1 MKAQKDLSEASNLEL
16 ADFQD
21 WIQKYRQR
29 EIGDIKMQK
38 IRLQLGTYAQR
49 QDGVQMQRIKL
60 PGGVLSSNQL
70 IALAEAA
77 EKYGSGFLHFTTR
90 QDAQIYYIQLE
101 NCPDMMRGL
110 AAAGITTREACG
122 NTVRNITIC
131 YRSGISAEEI
141 FDVTPYGEAL
151 TRYLLRNKFNQVM
164 GRKFKIAFE
173 GCSQDHAGMR
183 FHDIGF
189 QAQIRNVNGIPQKGF
204 RIYLGGGLGAVPIL
218 GELYTDFLPVDEM
231 FRFASA
237 ILRLFDRYGERKNR
251 MSARM
256 KFLIKKMTWPKFKEA
271 LEKEIQKVHPK
282 VKVEDYLD
290 MMSHPERS
298 EGSRRSFVPPH
309 GATQDDDLFLAWKRD
324 NVIPHAQ
331 KGYQG
336 VLIRLRLGDLLSP
349 QAKEIAKVAF
359 DFSSSQLRV
368 TPDQNLFLPWVQ
380 TADLSKVFLA
390 LQKLELA
397 ESGAETL
404 EDTTTCP
411 GADTCRL
418 GITSAKGLG
427 SAISDMTRT
436 KLTAHQD
443 LLKDIKVKISGCP
456 NGCAQ
461 HAVAQIG
468 FQGAALTQDGKT
480 VPANELYLGGQVA
493 FDQTTYGERAG
504 KFPSRNCPAVVE
516 TLVKLY
522 ANEKKSKES
531 FSECLTR
538 IGKDRIK
545 DLLAPLAAIP
555 SFMDAPEYYQDWG
568 HANEKFAIRSGIKG
582 ECAGSPIQEKH
593 PVFETAD
600 EKRSQAEAFF
610 AHEDYTNARIQAV
623 EAIAAAARVPLYAVL
638 VDPFTDE
645 QVLWE
650 FDNLFVLTD
659 KAKSEWSGFSE
670 KIEEFLKTDADEK
683 RVRKLLDLSE
693 SFIQECR
700 RLCDSLAAGAPKPT

>member
-1 MKAQKDLSEASNLEL
+1 MDTDKTLSQTISTEL
-16 ADFQD
+16 AEYQD
-21 WIQKYRQR
+21 WIHKYRRQ

-60 PGGVLSSNQL
+60 PGGVLSSDQL
-70 IALAEAA
+70 IALADAA

-141 FDVTPYGEAL
+141 FDITPYGEAL

-189 QAQIRNVNGIPQKGF
+189 QAQIRNVNGAPQKGF
-204 RIYLGGGLGAVPIL
+204 QIYLGGGLGAVPIL
-218 GELYTDFLPVDEM
+218 GELYTDFLPVEEM

-237 ILRLFDRYGERKNR
+237 LLRLFDRYGERKNR

-256 KFLIKKMTWPKFKEA
+256 KFLIKKMTWSKFKA
-271 LEKEIQKVHPK
+271 SLEKEIQKVQVS
-282 VKVEDYLD
+282 VKVSDYL
-290 MMSHPERS
+290 PEETQR
-298 EGSRRSFVPPH
+298 PPQ
-309 GATQDDDLFLAWKRD
+309 TNDSTSTKSLSTPDYLAWKRD

-336 VLIRLRLGDLLSP
+336 VLIRLRLGDLVSP
-349 QAKEIAKVAF
+349 QAKDVARIAAE
-359 DFSSSQLRV
+359 FSSSQLRV
-368 TPDQNLFLPWVQ
+368 TPDQNLFLPWVKI
-380 TADLSKVFLA
+380 ADLSGVFLA

-427 SAISDMTRT
+427 SAISDMTRI
-436 KLTAHQD
+436 KLNAHQD

-504 KFPSRNCPAVVE
+504 KFPSRNCPEVVE

-522 ANEKKSKES
+522 ANEKKADES
-531 FSECLTR
+531 FSECMAR

-545 DLLAPLAAIP
+545 DLLAPLSVIP

-568 HANEKFAIRSGIKG
+568 HANEKFAIRAGIKG

-600 EKRSQAEAFF
+600 EKRSQSEAFF
-610 AHEDYTNARIQAV
+610 AHADYVNARIQAV

-650 FDNLFVLTD
+650 FDNLFVMTD
-659 KAKSEWSGFSE
+659 KAKSEWVGFSE
-670 KIEEFLKTDADEK
+670 KMEALQKGPAEEKS
-683 RVRKLLDLSE
+683 VRQLLDLAGNF
-693 SFIQECR
+693 FIECR
-700 RLCDSLAAGAPKPT
+700 RLSDILAGGAPKPA